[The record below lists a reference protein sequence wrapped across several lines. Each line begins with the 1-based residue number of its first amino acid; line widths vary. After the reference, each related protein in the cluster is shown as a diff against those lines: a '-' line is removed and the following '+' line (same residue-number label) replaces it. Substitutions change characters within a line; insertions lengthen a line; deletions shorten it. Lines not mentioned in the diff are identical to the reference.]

1 MECSE
6 DKLIWRSVQLSS
18 TFPCING
25 FPCYFFWGGNKMTSL
40 IILLLACL
48 HTCYS
53 PQAYIRMPPESS
65 SRAPEEASLP
75 STRAGRKC
83 TARPGHL
90 QDRHASALLK
100 TCGVTQALLHLN
112 VCYQVYFFY
121 SSHLQAFSPR
131 NYKYLLVRHF
141 HVFWRAG
148 KWVVGWMKIYKVCV
162 CVCWGGSKGDSNKR
176 AIISPHFKSTGIY

>member
-1 MECSE
+1 MDS
-6 DKLIWRSVQLSS
+6 LV
-18 TFPCING
+18 TFL
-25 FPCYFFWGGNKMTSL
+25 GGNKMTSL

-53 PQAYIRMPPESS
+53 PQAHFRMPSESS

-75 STRAGRKC
+75 STRAGRKF

-100 TCGVTQALLHLN
+100 PCGVTQALLHLN
-112 VCYQVYFFY
+112 VCFQVWFFS

-141 HVFWRAG
+141 HMCFDEQENESWDEW
-148 KWVVGWMKIYKVCV
+148 KDINCMCV
-162 CVCWGGSKGDSNKR
+162 EGGR
-176 AIISPHFKSTGIY
+176 RGIPTSEP